1 MTMMSAVSLQG
12 TKPLTKVS
20 STLSAPEDGLRE
32 RVLAAVAGVLFGKG
46 QDPLST
52 AIELQ
57 VAAPGLEPELG
68 SP

>member
-1 MTMMSAVSLQG
+1 MTLSALSLQG
-12 TKPLTKVS
+12 TKSHIEVS
-20 STLSAPEDGLRE
+20 STLSAPEDGLGE
-32 RVLAAVAGVLFGKG
+32 CVLTVVAHVLFGKD

-52 AIELQ
+52 GAEWQ